1 MRLFGQSPAGPLQP
15 TLLACRCRQTMPAY
29 YPKFSEGINM
39 FHDKSERVRWRQ
51 KQCVDYSFLMA
62 YSHGLA
68 DYYMQLEDDVTTVP
82 GWLLAVSQFVQ
93 GQTKVSKADIHIGA
107 STLSKNWQRT
117 IAIVPVPGVDPSD

>member
-1 MRLFGQSPAGPLQP
+1 
-15 TLLACRCRQTMPAY
+15 MPAY

-93 GQTKVSKADIHIGA
+93 GQTKVSKAGIHIGA
-107 STLSKNWQRT
+107 STLSQKLAAYYRNCASSRRG
-117 IAIVPVPGVDPSD
+117 P